1 MNDQNIIQLY
11 FKRNEKAIYETKR
24 KYGAYC
30 YSIAN
35 NILRNHEDS
44 EECVSDTW
52 FKTWNAIPPQ
62 KPSRLQSFLARI
74 TRNTAI
80 DCYRRQDADKRI
92 KGNML
97 ALFDEL
103 EECLPDNDS
112 VEREIEANELRQIIN
127 MFLHSLPERECNIFL
142 RRYFYA
148 ESTAIIAKRYQLQQ
162 SNVLMILSRTRN
174 KLKDYLTRE
183 EYL

>member
-1 MNDQNIIQLY
+1 
-11 FKRNEKAIYETKR
+11 
-24 KYGAYC
+24 
-30 YSIAN
+30 
-35 NILRNHEDS
+35 
-44 EECVSDTW
+44 
-52 FKTWNAIPPQ
+52 
-62 KPSRLQSFLARI
+62 
-74 TRNTAI
+74 
-80 DCYRRQDADKRI
+80 
-92 KGNML
+92 ML